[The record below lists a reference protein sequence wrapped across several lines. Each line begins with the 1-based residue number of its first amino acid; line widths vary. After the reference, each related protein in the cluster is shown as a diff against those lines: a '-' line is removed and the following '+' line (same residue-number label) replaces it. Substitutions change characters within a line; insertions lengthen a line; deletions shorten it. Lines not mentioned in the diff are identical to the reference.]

1 MDKLNLLVAEC
12 KSELDSIG
20 IKYGRVKSVIVNTRA
35 VRRWGQCK
43 SHKDGTFTIS
53 ISSRLLQ
60 DGVDA
65 MATKDTIMHEL
76 LHTVPGCMN
85 HGSKWTQMA
94 QKVNQKFPGYSISR
108 TTSSEE
114 KSVEKVPYKYVVKCP
129 KCGDTWGRYRRSAL
143 IDHPERYQCA
153 ACGVKLVRA

>member
-12 KSELDSIG
+12 KSELDSVG

-35 VRRWGQCK
+35 VRRWGQCIM
-43 SHKDGTFTIS
+43 HGDGTFTIS

-94 QKVNQKFPGYSISR
+94 QKVNQKFPVYSISR

-114 KSVEKVPYKYVVKCP
+114 KNVEKVPYKYIVKCP
-129 KCGDTWGRYRRSAL
+129 KCNETWGRYRRSDL
-143 IDHPERYQCA
+143 VNNPGRYR
-153 ACGVKLVRA
+153 CGKCSVPLVNA